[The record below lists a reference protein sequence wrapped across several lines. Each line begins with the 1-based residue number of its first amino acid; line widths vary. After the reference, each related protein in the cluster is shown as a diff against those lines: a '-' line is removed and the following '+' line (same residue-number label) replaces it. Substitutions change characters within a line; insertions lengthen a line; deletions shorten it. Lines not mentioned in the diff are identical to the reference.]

1 MKKTLIKNTIWT
13 LMFIIS
19 MQFQAFSQDRV
30 LNGLVTDDQDNPI
43 KGAVVTL
50 KGTKSVKIT
59 DEQGKFTFKVN
70 GSNLSFTITHV
81 QFESKEF
88 TWNGEEKPVYKL
100 SNSVSVLNNVVVTAL
115 GFEAKKDKLG
125 YTTAKVTSEA
135 VSNSGETG
143 LVDALAGKASGVIV
157 SRTSGDPGAA
167 SKILLRGQSTITR
180 STDPLIII
188 DGVPIAGDARN
199 ETNGGTTQQS
209 RLNDINP
216 DDIANVQI
224 LKGASAAALWGTR
237 AANGVIVITT
247 KKGSVGKVNITFS
260 STYSIDK
267 VSDFFSLQD
276 VYGQGLDGK
285 WVANQTRSWGDKIAL
300 RAGGDDIVNT
310 TGAYFVGNTGKTYY
324 PIVTKNS
331 KETFLKKNYDQ
342 VIGDGAYL
350 ENNIS
355 VSGADA
361 KSNYY
366 LSLNNLD
373 QRGILKSG
381 STYKRTSF
389 RLNASRELS
398 NWLSISNKFTYTNS
412 YSDRVQTGVNNAG
425 LMIAL
430 VRNPADFDNADY
442 IGSYYAAPG
451 GAATTDRQRSY
462 RNYIGA
468 SANPGFNNPFWV
480 INNSKNNSEVNR
492 FIDAVEAK
500 IKLAKWFSVINRVG
514 LDYFTDRQINYFP
527 YYTANANTGSYT
539 REEYNQYQLN
549 YDLIAQIEK
558 EITSKIE
565 GNILFGYNNNI
576 YKSSVVGATTLNFIL
591 PNGPSD
597 FDNATPT
604 NITTVDNFITRLT
617 NAGYTS
623 MGLGFND
630 QLFWNATGRLE
641 AASTFGELAPKTFFY
656 PSTDL
661 AWQFTKLKYFEN
673 SSFISFGK
681 LRASYG
687 VVGVQPTPYNTSTIY
702 SSRTFQDGLGGY
714 LDPAL
719 YGTGT
724 YMQSVNKGNA
734 YLMPERKEEIEFGID
749 MRFLDNKITLGVTR
763 YNNKTTDALINIPQ
777 SPSAGFNTSYANAGI
792 IENKG
797 WEADLSFT
805 AYKKKDLEIGI
816 YGTFTKNKN
825 QVVSLNGVESIN
837 LGGTS
842 GISSRAVKGFALG
855 ELYSIKFQRNANGGY
870 LLDANGFPIP
880 GLTAEAIGDP
890 NPDWR
895 GSTGINIKYKNFKLN
910 ALVEHSQ
917 GGVIANGTEAVL
929 LDYGTSAATQFESV
943 STKDLKR
950 YDGTIITAN
959 TPFRGNI
966 KDFGGGAVALD
977 QKWYTGPGGWF
988 GNVGEQY
995 LEDASWTRF
1004 RELNLSYLINGR
1016 NWKYF
1021 GFKSLEITLSGRNLF
1036 LISNV
1041 KGFDPDSNVN
1051 GSTSA
1056 RGVNYFVNPPT
1067 KSYLFSIKVNF

>member
-1 MKKTLIKNTIWT
+1 MKKTLLNKCICA
-13 LMFIIS
+13 FILFVGL
-19 MQFQAFSQDRV
+19 QQNAFSQERV
-30 LNGLVTDDQDNPI
+30 LNGSVIDDQDAPV
-43 KGAVVTL
+43 KGAVISI
-50 KGTKSVKIT
+50 KGTKSIKVT
-59 DEQGKFTFKVN
+59 DDLGKFSVKFIGENVTIK
-70 GSNLSFTITHV
+70 ITHV
-81 QFESKEF
+81 QFETKEF
-88 TWNGEEKPVYKL
+88 IWKGEEKPVYKL
-100 SNSVSVLNNVVVTAL
+100 NSNISTLNNVVVTAL

-125 YTTAKVTSEA
+125 YSTSKVTSEA
-135 VSNSGETG
+135 ISNSSETG
-143 LVDALAGKASGVIV
+143 LIDALAGKASGVIV

-180 STDPLIII
+180 STDPLIVV

-247 KKGSVGKVNITFS
+247 KKGSVGKMNISFS

-267 VSDFFSLQD
+267 VSDFYSLQD

-285 WVANQTRSWGDKIAL
+285 WVANQTRSWGDKIAS

-331 KETFLKKNYDQ
+331 TQTFLKKNYDQ
-342 VIGDGAYL
+342 VIGDGTYF
-350 ENNIS
+350 ENNLAI
-355 VSGADA
+355 SGADA

-366 LSLNNLD
+366 MSLNNLD
-373 QRGILKSG
+373 QKGILKSG

-389 RLNASRELS
+389 RLNATRELS
-398 NWLSISNKFTYTNS
+398 SWLSLSNKLNYTKS

-451 GAATTDRQRSY
+451 GAAITDRQRSY

-468 SANPGFNNPFWV
+468 TGNPGFNNPYWV

-492 FIDAVEAK
+492 FIDVVEAK
-500 IKLAKWFSVINRVG
+500 IKPTKWFTLINRAG

-527 YYTANANTGSYT
+527 YFTANATTGSYT
-539 REEYNQYQLN
+539 REEYVQSQFN

-558 EITSKIE
+558 SITSKLD

-576 YKSSVVGATTLNFIL
+576 YKSSTVGATTLNFIL

-604 NITTVDNFITRLT
+604 NITTVDNFTTRLT

-623 MGLGFND
+623 MGLGYDN

-661 AWQFTKLKYFEN
+661 AWQFTKLKLFEN
-673 SSFISFGK
+673 SNLLSFGK
-681 LRASYG
+681 VRASYG

-702 SSRTFQDGLGGY
+702 STRTFQDGLGGY

-734 YLMPERKEEIEFGID
+734 FLRPERKEEIEFGVD
-749 MRFLDNKITLGVTR
+749 MRFLNNRVTLGVTK
-763 YNNKTTDALINIPQ
+763 YKNKTTDALINIPQ
-777 SPSAGFNTSYANAGI
+777 SPSAGFNTSYANAGV
-792 IENKG
+792 IENRG
-797 WEADLSFT
+797 WEADLSIT
-805 AYKKKDLEIGI
+805 AVTNKDFEINVF
-816 YGTFTKNKN
+816 GTFTKNKN
-825 QVVSLNGVESIN
+825 QVTSLNGVESIN

-842 GISSRAVKGFALG
+842 GISSRAVTGYALG
-855 ELYSIKFQRNANGGY
+855 ELYSIKFQRNTTGGY

-895 GSTGINIKYKNFKLN
+895 GSIGFSIKYKNLKLN
-910 ALVEHSQ
+910 TLIEHSQ

-929 LDYGTSAATQFESV
+929 LDYGTSAATQYESI

-950 YDGTIITAN
+950 YDGSIIAAN
-959 TPFRGNI
+959 TAFRGNI
-966 KDFGGGAVALD
+966 KDFGAGPVALD

-1004 RELNLSYLINGR
+1004 RELNLSYLIKGFSG
-1016 NWKYF
+1016 KMIA
-1021 GFKSLEITLSGRNLF
+1021 FKSIEVVLSGRNLF
-1036 LISNV
+1036 LISNT
-1041 KGFDPDSNVN
+1041 KGYDPDSNVN

-1067 KSYLFSIKVNF
+1067 KSFVFSIKMNF